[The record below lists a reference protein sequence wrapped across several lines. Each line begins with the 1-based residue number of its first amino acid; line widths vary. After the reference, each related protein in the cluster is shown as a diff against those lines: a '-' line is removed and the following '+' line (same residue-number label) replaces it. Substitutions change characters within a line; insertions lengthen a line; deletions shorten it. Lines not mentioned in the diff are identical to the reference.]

1 MSRHAIVS
9 PEAEAQINAIDSWW
23 RANRQAAPHLF
34 AEELAEAIRVLEL
47 APQIGR
53 RYPHPHVKGVR
64 RVPLAGDATSRL
76 LRANA
81 RCGHSSCSVGIDQR
95 VGPGLVIGLTHVV
108 ANA

>member
-34 AEELAEAIRVLEL
+34 GEELAEAIRVLEL
-47 APQIGR
+47 APEIGR

-64 RVPLAGDATSRL
+64 RVL
-76 LRANA
+76 LRATRHHVYYVPTPDA
-81 RCGHSSCSVGIDQR
+81 VIVLAVWGSIKGSGPDLSSI
-95 VGPGLVIGLTHVV
+95 
-108 ANA
+108 